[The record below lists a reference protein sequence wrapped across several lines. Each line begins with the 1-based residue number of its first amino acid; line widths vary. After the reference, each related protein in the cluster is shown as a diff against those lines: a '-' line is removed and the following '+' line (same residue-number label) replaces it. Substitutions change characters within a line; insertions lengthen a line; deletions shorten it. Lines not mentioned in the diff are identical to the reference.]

1 MRRLFLFFVCCF
13 FISVNVKAQFKTDE
27 PYVAFVGVQS
37 YEAIITPGNAM
48 KGRALGCMLN
58 GAGLPVQSF
67 KLTVE
72 KNGSKKSASS
82 TTNNMTAEQI
92 AMLQK
97 LTSGSKIIFSEV
109 KVKFQDGKIK
119 TIKDGI
125 YLIK

>member
-1 MRRLFLFFVCCF
+1 MKRLFLFFVCCF

-37 YEAIITPGNAM
+37 YNASITVADAK
-48 KGRALGCMLN
+48 KGRALGCMLD

-67 KLTVE
+67 KLTIE
-72 KNGSKKSASS
+72 KNGVKKSASS
-82 TTNNMTAEQI
+82 SSCVMTSEQI

-109 KVKFQDGKIK
+109 KVKFQDGKVK
-119 TIKDGI
+119 TINDGI